1 MKQEWIDALSRIT
14 CGLYVLTT
22 SYKEGINGMIAS
34 WVSQVSYEPPLV
46 MIAVHPNR
54 YSHYLVE
61 QSGYFALNVLTKD
74 QSHLVPRFKGP
85 DPATKFSSIAWRKG
99 LTDCPI
105 ITDCAASLE
114 FKVATTYRPGNH
126 TLFIGE
132 LIDASV
138 LLKTEPLTT
147 RDYDRVYLGKA

>member
-1 MKQEWIDALSRIT
+1 
-14 CGLYVLTT
+14 
-22 SYKEGINGMIAS
+22 MIAS

-46 MIAVHPNR
+46 MIAVHPRR

-74 QSHLVPRFKGP
+74 QSHLIPQFKGP
-85 DPATKFSSIAWRKG
+85 DPAAKFSSIDWRKG
-99 LTDCPI
+99 LTKCPI

-114 FKVATTYRPGNH
+114 FKVVTSYQPGNH

-138 LLKTEPLTT
+138 LLEAEPLIT
-147 RDYDRVYLGKA
+147 RDYESVYIGNA